1 MAEPKRPFGE
11 GEDQAVSTDFV
22 QPLLPQLPRPF
33 DRRRRLRTDPV
44 KPRKQDPVARLKNF
58 DEVSQALTLREAG
71 LTGDEIVLALIRAPI
86 EPGAPADLIVL
97 GDDPL
102 RDLAAFDDIR
112 LVVRAGRVAP
122 QPAFG

>member
-1 MAEPKRPFGE
+1 MRI
-11 GEDQAVSTDFV
+11 VSTLDILGFGRDT
-22 QPLLPQLPRPF
+22 PA
-33 DRRRRLRTDPV
+33 LRTALDNLRRFHGAGGTVIYGTDLGNGSIPAGIHT
-44 KPRKQDPVARLKNF
+44 RELRL
-58 DEVSQALTLREAG
+58 LREAG
-71 LTGDEIVLALIRAPI
+71 LTGDEIVLALTRAPI
-86 EPGAPADLIVL
+86 EPGAPADLILL